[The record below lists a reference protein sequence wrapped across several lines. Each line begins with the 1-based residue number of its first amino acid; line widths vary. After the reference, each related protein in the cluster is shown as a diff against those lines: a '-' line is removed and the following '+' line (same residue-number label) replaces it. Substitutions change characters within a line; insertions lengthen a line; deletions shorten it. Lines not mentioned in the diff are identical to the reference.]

1 MTRVELHD
9 RWQKRMQDFETS
21 DLTGTQWCADQGIPL
36 CQFRY
41 WRRKLRH
48 DGSLPDPHRWMPIG
62 LDNAAQ
68 QEPLFIHVGSAK
80 VEVHTGFDPD
90 LFADVVRVLRAL

>member
-1 MTRVELHD
+1 MTRVELHE

-21 DLTGTQWCADQGIPL
+21 DLTGTQWCTAQGIPL

-48 DGSLPDPHRWMPIG
+48 NSPDTNRWMTVG
-62 LDNAAQ
+62 LDHSTQ
-68 QEPLFIHVGSAK
+68 QEPLFIYVGSAK